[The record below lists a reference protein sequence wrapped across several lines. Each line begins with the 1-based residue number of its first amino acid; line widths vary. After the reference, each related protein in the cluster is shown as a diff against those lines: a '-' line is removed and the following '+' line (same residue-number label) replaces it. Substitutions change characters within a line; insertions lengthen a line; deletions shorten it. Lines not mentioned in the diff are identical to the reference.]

1 MLRSEPELHF
11 QPIPDVRFVDKTS
24 TTNLIQES
32 LQMMNIEYIYIE
44 LNFNREF
51 VYFYWPYCMLY
62 HTLIQRLSDVV
73 LTGIS
78 N

>member
-24 TTNLIQES
+24 TTNLIQET
-32 LQMMNIEYIYIE
+32 LQMMNKEYIYIE

-51 VYFYWPYCMLY
+51 VYFYGLKMYSEL
-62 HTLIQRLSDVV
+62 
-73 LTGIS
+73 
-78 N
+78 